1 MGVSS
6 CTGPSYERG
15 VQVCN
20 AGWGMEMWGA
30 PCELQYLRSNSKNSQ
45 VSDHFPT
52 LNVSKISMLAFAEAP
67 ALEEYKYSASVQSL
81 LLLLRLVMTS
91 ECRMN
96 S

>member
-6 CTGPSYERG
+6 CTGPSWKEEFKSVLLG
-15 VQVCN
+15 G
-20 AGWGMEMWGA
+20 GWRCGELLG
-30 PCELQYLRSNSKNSQ
+30 LQYLRSNSKNSQ
-45 VSDHFPT
+45 VSAST
-52 LNVSKISMLAFAEAP
+52 EAP

-91 ECRMN
+91 ECRIN

>member
-1 MGVSS
+1 MFMGVSS
-6 CTGPSYERG
+6 CTGPNCERG

-20 AGWGMEMWGA
+20 TGKGLEMWGA
-30 PCELQYLRSNSKNSQ
+30 SCELQYFCSNSRNSQ
-45 VSDHFPT
+45 VSAPT
-52 LNVSKISMLAFAEAP
+52 EAP

-91 ECRMN
+91 ERRIN

>member
-6 CTGPSYERG
+6 CTGPNCERG
-15 VQVCN
+15 VQVCI
-20 AGWGMEMWGA
+20 AGWGLKMWEA
-30 PCELQYLRSNSKNSQ
+30 PCELLYLHSNSKNLQ
-45 VSDHFPT
+45 VSA
-52 LNVSKISMLAFAEAP
+52 LAEAP

-91 ECRMN
+91 ECRIN